1 LKFTASKNIDS
12 KNWAVIL
19 IAALIFCSAII
30 SRVYELDYRPM
41 HVDEAVHAV
50 KFGDLLE
57 KGLYKYDP
65 IEYHGP
71 TLNYLSLI
79 PTTLTGKTKFSEI
92 TEYDLRIIP
101 VIASIILLL
110 LILTLFKE
118 FNYKYILLL
127 LFLTAFSSI
136 NLFYNRYYIQESLLV
151 SFSFSSIISLYHF
164 YKSKNLLWLI
174 GAGIFA
180 GLAASSKE
188 TWIIT
193 LGASIIS
200 LLILIPS
207 PKKWISQKSISYSF
221 LFLLPFII
229 VIFLFYTSFFSNM
242 HGIIDF
248 IEAFINYFNKA
259 GNYYDHNHAWYYYFS
274 LVTFSNIEGY
284 YFTEII
290 VLLFFASG
298 TYHIY
303 SHWRETNIFIRF
315 ILLFTLINI
324 IIYSAIPYKTPWT
337 MMTFWQGI
345 IFISAYSLFVLNG
358 MIKNK
363 IWIYLVILISI
374 QQLYQSYIINYSYS
388 FHPKNPF
395 VYSHSTNDVKA
406 IGKEIE
412 KIMNND
418 NKSAVYVAVPENDY
432 WSLPWYLRKIKN
444 ISWNDKINVD
454 VYKYPIIIASPK
466 FERELIEKLYSIPPA
481 GEINLYVPLISN
493 YMELRPKIEIR
504 GYIQKDF
511 LDKRIK

>member
-1 LKFTASKNIDS
+1 MKFTASKNIDS

-71 TLNYLSLI
+71 VLNYLSLI
-79 PTTLTGKTKFSEI
+79 PSIFTGKTKFSEL

-127 LFLTAFSSI
+127 LFLTAFSSM

-151 SFSFSSIISLYHF
+151 SFSFSSIVSLYHF
-164 YKSKNLLWLI
+164 CKSKNLLWLI
-174 GAGIFA
+174 GAGFFA

-207 PKKWISQKSISYSF
+207 PKKWISQKSIRYSF

-259 GNYYDHNHAWYYYFS
+259 GNYHDHNHAWYYYFF
-274 LVTFSNIEGY
+274 LVTFSNIDGY

-290 VLLFFASG
+290 VLLFFAAG
-298 TYHIY
+298 TYQIY

-315 ILLFTLINI
+315 ILLFTIINI
-324 IIYSAIPYKTPWT
+324 IVYSVIPYKTPWT

-345 IFISAYSLFVLNG
+345 IFIAAYSLSELKVL
-358 MIKNK
+358 IKNK
-363 IWIYLVILISI
+363 VWVYLVILILI
-374 QQLYQSYIINYSYS
+374 QQLYQSYIINYAYS
-388 FHPKNPF
+388 FHPQNPF
-395 VYSHSTNDVKA
+395 VYSHSTNDVKT

-412 KIMNND
+412 NIIGDDIN
-418 NKSAVYVAVPENDY
+418 SAIYVAAPENDY
-432 WSLPWYLRKIKN
+432 WPLPWYLRKTKN
-444 ISWNDKINVD
+444 ISWNDKINDD
-454 VYKYPIIIASPK
+454 VYKYPIIIASP
-466 FERELIEKLYSIPPA
+466 EYESELIEKLYSIPPA
-481 GEINLYVPLISN
+481 GEINLYLPLFDD
-493 YMELRPKIEIR
+493 YMELRPAVEIR
-504 GYIQKDF
+504 GYIKKDF
-511 LDKRIK
+511 LDKRRK